1 VRRFPLHKVPN
12 IVPLGGILLS
22 VLLATLSWRI
32 GSANAVES
40 VILGLIGTI
49 LSMQFAILVRQEE
62 HYEFAELLA
71 GPAWLRDSIKKV
83 AADGAVISTDFRGTP
98 IEQEARHLLQDFRAD
113 FSSLRLGR
121 LRRGPE
127 DSHYL
132 IQHARDA
139 KSQILA
145 ATNVGQGIGSPH
157 WWRGGGGV
165 AYLKENKAAVQRGVL
180 IQRIVI
186 YSEDQRKDA
195 FDLAA
200 EHHAAG
206 IQVKLALRE
215 TLRPEQRI
223 NYAIWDG
230 QVSWEAQ
237 MNADGNPVATI
248 YCVEAADIRRLTEI
262 HRALWTNSIDYTP

>member
-1 VRRFPLHKVPN
+1 MPGTRNRKSSPQLTSVKV
-12 IVPLGGILLS
+12 LG
-22 VLLATLSWRI
+22 AHI
-32 GSANAVES
+32 GGE
-40 VILGLIGTI
+40 
-49 LSMQFAILVRQEE
+49 
-62 HYEFAELLA
+62 
-71 GPAWLRDSIKKV
+71 
-83 AADGAVISTDFRGTP
+83 
-98 IEQEARHLLQDFRAD
+98 
-113 FSSLRLGR
+113 
-121 LRRGPE
+121 
-127 DSHYL
+127 
-132 IQHARDA
+132 
-139 KSQILA
+139 
-145 ATNVGQGIGSPH
+145 
-157 WWRGGGGV
+157 GGGGV

-206 IQVKLALRE
+206 IQVKLALPE

-248 YCVEAADIRRLTEI
+248 YCVEAADIRRLAEI
-262 HRALWTNSIDYTP
+262 HRALWTNSIDYTT

>member
-1 VRRFPLHKVPN
+1 VENRLGQRGGVSYSWLDWHYFVYTICDTCSPGRTLRVRRVTRRSRVASRLD
-12 IVPLGGILLS
+12 
-22 VLLATLSWRI
+22 
-32 GSANAVES
+32 
-40 VILGLIGTI
+40 
-49 LSMQFAILVRQEE
+49 Q
-62 HYEFAELLA
+62 
-71 GPAWLRDSIKKV
+71 KV
-83 AADGAVISTDFRGTP
+83 AVDGAVISTDFRGTP

-132 IQHARDA
+132 IQHTRDA

-200 EHHAAG
+200 EHHTAG

-215 TLRPEQRI
+215 TLRSEQRI